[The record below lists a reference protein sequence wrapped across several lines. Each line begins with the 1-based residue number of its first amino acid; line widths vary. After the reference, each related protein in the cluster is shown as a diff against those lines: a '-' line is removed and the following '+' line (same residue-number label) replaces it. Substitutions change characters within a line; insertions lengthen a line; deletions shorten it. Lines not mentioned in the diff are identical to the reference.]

1 MSLITIHARC
11 RLMVGEKKENYYF
24 LYVFCLA
31 AMGSLFLLVPTPVTS
46 SAVQEQVLLG
56 PPVQEWGWVL
66 QRVLLCLAASAPTNY
81 TSVST
86 LQILC
91 SYRKSIFHTAGAGS
105 QCTDDNASKLTALC
119 GRVLGATLRW
129 GRQQQLPPRRMGRA
143 MSWDQHP
150 HKACDIY
157 FMKNSKGQMIRE
169 IFSLPLHHDF
179 AAEFSRN

>member
-1 MSLITIHARC
+1 M
-11 RLMVGEKKENYYF
+11 
-24 LYVFCLA
+24 YVFCLA
-31 AMGSLFLLVPTPVTS
+31 AMGSLSLLVPTPVTS

-66 QRVLLCLAASAPTNY
+66 QLVLLCLAASAPTNY

-91 SYRKSIFHTAGAGS
+91 SYRKSIFHIAGGGS
-105 QCTDDNASKLTALC
+105 QCTDDNTSKLAVLCGHMLGAALC
-119 GRVLGATLRW
+119 W
-129 GRQQQLPPRRMGRA
+129 GQLQQLPPHRTGRA
-143 MSWDQHP
+143 MSWDQHS
-150 HKACDIY
+150 HTALGIY
-157 FMKNSKGQMIRE
+157 FMKKQQGQMSRE